1 VDELARP
8 KTPGGGAQAD
18 GGTVWSASL
27 ACESRGGE
35 PNGDP
40 DPATEADPE
49 VEPRNGA
56 EPGTDA
62 EPAPAEGDP
71 GVAPGPVTGADPWPP
86 AEGDPKGA
94 PGPATEAEPET
105 AAEPVTGPPGANEPR
120 CGRVLLR

>member
-1 VDELARP
+1 VDELAGP

-18 GGTVWSASL
+18 GGAVWSASL
-27 ACESRGGE
+27 AREARGGE

-49 VEPRNGA
+49 G

-62 EPAPAEGDP
+62 DPEVEPGTD
-71 GVAPGPVTGADPWPP
+71 
-86 AEGDPKGA
+86 
-94 PGPATEAEPET
+94 AEPET
-105 AAEPVTGPPGANEPR
+105 AAEPVPGPPGAKEPR

>member
-1 VDELARP
+1 VDELAGP

-18 GGTVWSASL
+18 GGAVWSASL
-27 ACESRGGE
+27 AREARGGE

-49 VEPRNGA
+49 G

-62 EPAPAEGDP
+62 DPEVEPGTD
-71 GVAPGPVTGADPWPP
+71 
-86 AEGDPKGA
+86 
-94 PGPATEAEPET
+94 AEPET
-105 AAEPVTGPPGANEPR
+105 AAEPVTGPPGAKEPR